1 MSYLLPFLAIVFG
14 YFLGRFF
21 IEKQQWVSYLLSFSG
36 AFLLSITLFEMLPE
50 AFEVPSEHTGLLIMV
65 GILLQLSLE
74 FFSKGAEH
82 GHVHL
87 HENKEQFPLL
97 LFLSLSVHAFIEGF
111 PVSSNE
117 HVLFGVVLH
126 KVPIAI
132 ILSIYFIKA
141 KLNVTYTLLFLL
153 LFALMTPLGSLMA
166 VTLDGLQESLGA
178 INAIAIG
185 VFLHVSTTIL
195 FESSKN
201 HRFNLNKLL
210 TILLGVLL
218 AYMI

>member
-14 YFLGRFF
+14 YVIGRFF
-21 IEKQQWVSYLLSFSG
+21 VEKQQWVSYLLSFSG

-50 AFEVPSEHTGLLIMV
+50 AFEEPNDHVGSFIML
-65 GILLQLSLE
+65 GILLQLVLE

-82 GHVHL
+82 GHVHI
-87 HENKEQFPLL
+87 HENREQFPVL
-97 LFLSLSVHAFIEGF
+97 LFLSLSLHAFVEGF
-111 PVSSNE
+111 PVSSND
-117 HVLFGVVLH
+117 HVLWGVVLH
-126 KVPIAI
+126 KIPIAI

-141 KLNVTYTLLFLL
+141 KLKTVYTLLFLL
-153 LFALMTPLGSLMA
+153 LFALMTPLGSLIA
-166 VTLDGLQESLGA
+166 NTSESVQSQLHF

-201 HRFNLNKLL
+201 HRFNLQKLL
-210 TILLGVLL
+210 TILLGVAL
-218 AYMI
+218 AYFV

>member
-14 YFLGRFF
+14 YLIGKFF
-21 IEKQQWVSYLLSFSG
+21 IEKQQWVSYLLAFSG
-36 AFLLSITLFEMLPE
+36 AFLLSITLFEMLPHV
-50 AFEVPSEHTGLLIMV
+50 FEEPSDHTGAFIMI
-65 GILLQLSLE
+65 GILMQLVLE
-74 FFSKGAEH
+74 YFSKGAEH

-87 HENKEQFPLL
+87 HENKNQFPLL

-111 PVSSNE
+111 PVSLNE
-117 HVLFGVVLH
+117 HILWGVVLH
-126 KVPIAI
+126 KIPIAI

-141 KLNVTYTLLFLL
+141 KLKPYLILLFLF
-153 LFALMTPLGSLMA
+153 LFALMTPLGSYAALH
-166 VTLDGLQESLGA
+166 LEILNDKLSA

-201 HRFNLNKLL
+201 HRFNFTKLL
-210 TILLGVLL
+210 TILLGVTIAYLL
-218 AYMI
+218 